1 MMIIH
6 RKVYDELFP
15 SVPALPGVAKLVHH
29 LAKNQVQPHHHH
41 YYLDDDDQH
50 RHNNRHNNDD
60 DPQIKTAV
68 ATSSSSHSFELK
80 TSNHSGLFSLFDKLV
95 IINHYQSSSSNLQS
109 LCVLGENIK
118 INIVKLFT
126 RSLKGFCWKYC
137 QSIHHHLERF
147 LVKIL
152 SNYSPSPWKV
162 LGDDPRVGNAK
173 PAPDIFLVG
182 TI

>member
-1 MMIIH
+1 MSITSFLWSPQTGLTDQGIVNILITIVNIVIMMLLH

-29 LAKNQVQPHHHH
+29 LARNQVQPHHH
-41 YYLDDDDQH
+41 LDDDQH
-50 RHNNRHNNDD
+50 NDHHNNNDDQHRHNNDHNNRHNNDD

-126 RSLKGFCWKYC
+126 RSLKGFC
-137 QSIHHHLERF
+137 
-147 LVKIL
+147 
-152 SNYSPSPWKV
+152 
-162 LGDDPRVGNAK
+162 
-173 PAPDIFLVG
+173 
-182 TI
+182 